1 MIGMRISMRS
11 EKKCYDHK
19 LLILTIYIIIFMHHT
34 NNYRRGSVLKL
45 TTPTAISLAPPF
57 HGIKGNMH
65 LEKVC
70 KNVTP

>member
-1 MIGMRISMRS
+1 
-11 EKKCYDHK
+11 
-19 LLILTIYIIIFMHHT
+19 MHHT

-45 TTPTAISLAPPF
+45 TTSTAISFNFFFAPPF

-65 LEKVC
+65 LDMEC